1 MQYPSC
7 SLNWN
12 YAAPVTTTV
21 NPEIIKRNT
30 QENYRTAKSALNSY
44 VLTLPSPVLA
54 QTNVR
59 SSTGSRAQE
68 LPRLISTKQG
78 WFSWF
83 RWLYYCQTQFQYS
96 LKQFSTRLF
105 PKVSMWPHL
114 VPVQPQ
120 LMTTFIKLSWYHSCP
135 SKSESWLNKQSY
147 HWQGN
152 NVTWSPDASSTKMQ
166 PLGW

>member
-1 MQYPSC
+1 MIETYAVPKLFTQLKLRSSSY
-7 SLNWN
+7 N
-12 YAAPVTTTV
+12 YSEP
-21 NPEIIKRNT
+21 RNY
-30 QENYRTAKSALNSY
+30 QKKYTAKLQNSKQCTQF
-44 VLTLPSPVLA
+44 LCPNLQQLPSPVLA
-54 QTNVR
+54 QVKIR

-68 LPRLISTKQG
+68 LPRIISTKQG

-83 RWLYYCQTQFQYS
+83 RWPYYCQTQFQYS
-96 LKQFSTRLF
+96 LEQFSPRLF

-147 HWQGN
+147 HWQCN
-152 NVTWSPDASSTKMQ
+152 NEAPSPS
-166 PLGW
+166 